1 MTAGDAPLFATLRS
15 ETYRATGVDVADLLP
30 CEHEAASLDLEGDR
44 WSCDRCGETVDPDLG
59 ELDGWGWLDCCD
71 MPGPLHADDCPGP
84 V

>member
-44 WSCDRCGETVDPDLG
+44 WSCDRCGETAAICRGRCTPTTVPG
-59 ELDGWGWLDCCD
+59 RCSRGA
-71 MPGPLHADDCPGP
+71 PGPGR
-84 V
+84 